1 MAAVSAGKSLPETN
15 GDTRGLV
22 KVSCRSMA
30 QAILAAWTFAC
41 VEVQSDGT
49 QLGERRGRDYLGL
62 ADRLPL
68 VEHIGDIQS
77 WVALAV
83 STVTFVAMLH
93 HLAVVGL
100 VSRIPRIP
108 STQSH

>member
-1 MAAVSAGKSLPETN
+1 
-15 GDTRGLV
+15 
-22 KVSCRSMA
+22 
-30 QAILAAWTFAC
+30 

-49 QLGERRGRDYLGL
+49 QLGEWRGRDYLGL

-68 VEHIGDIQS
+68 VEHIGDIQR

-83 STVTFVAMLH
+83 STGTFVAMLH

-108 STQSH
+108 SAQSH

>member
-1 MAAVSAGKSLPETN
+1 MNVG
-15 GDTRGLV
+15 
-22 KVSCRSMA
+22 CRSVA
-30 QAILAAWTFAC
+30 QAILAAWTFAG

-77 WVALAV
+77 WVA
-83 STVTFVAMLH
+83 
-93 HLAVVGL
+93 
-100 VSRIPRIP
+100 PRIP